1 MLESFDPATQERY
14 REQPAAIKNHTRKKL
29 NLGAPPSVSSTAAE
43 TEPNWAS
50 IETGRSRNESAQ
62 EEHELTGG
70 GSKVRAGKSTIQI
83 WRFSYEQDQGYSM
96 VDVRSLVRN
105 LKRINANRRK
115 LGRAQGSLYS
125 SENQDKEK
133 KIEMEKQE
141 SCAAQVEK
149 VIRVHSQTNTK
160 RGI

>member
-1 MLESFDPATQERY
+1 
-14 REQPAAIKNHTRKKL
+14 
-29 NLGAPPSVSSTAAE
+29 
-43 TEPNWAS
+43 
-50 IETGRSRNESAQ
+50 
-62 EEHELTGG
+62 
-70 GSKVRAGKSTIQI
+70 
-83 WRFSYEQDQGYSM
+83 M

-125 SENQDKEK
+125 RENQDKEK